1 MGGANQLFKV
11 NAKGKVRVI
20 YPRHVLTENLN
31 IQIKRSCQDIFLREH
46 TENVL
51 EPLACVTCRLAE
63 RVNN

>member
-31 IQIKRSCQDIFLREH
+31 IQIKRSCQDIFFEGTHRK
-46 TENVL
+46 
-51 EPLACVTCRLAE
+51 CR
-63 RVNN
+63 